1 MFDDWVYKRGAL
13 TLHALR
19 LRIGDGDFFALLR
32 RWTEKHRY
40 GSVTTEDFMS
50 LAANHSSEPLK
61 DLWDAWL
68 FTPELPPFP
77 TPS

>member
-19 LRIGDGDFFALLR
+19 LRIGDGDFFALLQ
-32 RWTEKHRY
+32 RWTEKYRY
-40 GSVTTEDFMS
+40 GSVTTEDFMA
-50 LAANHSSEPLK
+50 LAANHSSKPLK

-77 TPS
+77 SPS